1 MTVTVGEYEFDQVRY
16 DSDGDVL
23 RLRQGESHETPRK
36 MFATPEGHLVL
47 LDQDGEV
54 TGITFISA
62 KSLID
67 RDGKLPV
74 TFPRLIEPDAG
85 ELAQALVG

>member
-1 MTVTVGEYEFDQVRY
+1 MAVTVGAYEFDQVRY

-23 RLRQGESHETPRK
+23 RLRQGESHGTARN

-54 TGITFISA
+54 TGITFTSA

-74 TFPRLIEPDAG
+74 TFPRVVEPDAG
-85 ELAQALVG
+85 ELAQVLAG